1 MILIDMEEFQGKI
14 LNVISKD
21 IDKIFNETV
30 FLNSSH
36 NKDELRLAMIH
47 GMVMASLYTSQCTQ
61 YIVNEEG
68 KGENNEQKDQEKEIQ
83 KDGNPAN

>member
-61 YIVNEEG
+61 YIV
-68 KGENNEQKDQEKEIQ
+68 KGDEIDEQK
-83 KDGNPAN
+83 N

>member
-14 LNVISKD
+14 LKVISKD

-30 FLNSSH
+30 FINSSH
-36 NKDELRLAMIH
+36 SKDELRLAMIH

-61 YIVNEEG
+61 YVVNEG
-68 KGENNEQKDQEKEIQ
+68 KDNKNEQENQEEKIQ
-83 KDGNPAN
+83 KDGNPDN